1 MVQVL
6 KCFLGLCVCLFIA
19 SCEESEKE
27 RLSRLVKEWEGKEI
41 LFPAHSTFTIQG
53 KDTVDFDY
61 KDAEYKIVTY
71 IDSIGC
77 TSCKLQLHNWK
88 KLIERVEKLTDKRVA
103 FVFNFCIKAKRDLQ
117 SLTKADNFEY
127 PVCFDEKDVL
137 NRLNNF
143 LTDVSFQTFLLNKE
157 NEVLAIGNP
166 VHNKDVEKLYLKV
179 ISEKELLEEQRVT
192 TMVDFDKVVMD
203 LGEVLIGTETNMNF
217 YLINKGSNLLVVDD
231 IKTSC
236 GCTRIEYSH
245 KPVAPNDSLNIQV
258 TFKAEEVGLFNKA
271 ITVHCNDKQS
281 PFRLRIKGLVK

>member
-203 LGEVLIGTETNMNF
+203 LGEVLIGMMI
-217 YLINKGSNLLVVDD
+217 LIKLK
-231 IKTSC
+231 I
-236 GCTRIEYSH
+236 
-245 KPVAPNDSLNIQV
+245 
-258 TFKAEEVGLFNKA
+258 
-271 ITVHCNDKQS
+271 
-281 PFRLRIKGLVK
+281 

>member
-1 MVQVL
+1 M
-6 KCFLGLCVCLFIA
+6 
-19 SCEESEKE
+19 
-27 RLSRLVKEWEGKEI
+27 
-41 LFPAHSTFTIQG
+41 
-53 KDTVDFDY
+53 
-61 KDAEYKIVTY
+61 
-71 IDSIGC
+71 
-77 TSCKLQLHNWK
+77 
-88 KLIERVEKLTDKRVA
+88 
-103 FVFNFCIKAKRDLQ
+103 FCINKKRDLQ
-117 SLTKADNFEY
+117 SLTKADDFKH
-127 PVCFDEKDVL
+127 PVCFDDTDA
-137 NRLNNF
+137 LNNLNKF
-143 LTDVSFQTFLLNKE
+143 PSDVSFQTFLLDKE
-157 NEVLAIGNP
+157 NKVLAIGNP

-236 GCTRIEYSH
+236 GCTRIEYSQ

-281 PFRLRIKGLVK
+281 PFRLRIKGVVK

>member
-88 KLIERVEKLTDKRVA
+88 KLMERVEKLCDKRVA
-103 FVFNFCIKAKRDLQ
+103 FVFYFCINKKRDLQ
-117 SLTKADNFEY
+117 SLTKADDFKH
-127 PVCFDEKDVL
+127 PVCFDDTDA
-137 NRLNNF
+137 LNNLNKF
-143 LTDVSFQTFLLNKE
+143 PSDVSFQTFLLDKE
-157 NEVLAIGNP
+157 NKVLAIGNP

-236 GCTRIEYSH
+236 GCTRIEYSQ
-245 KPVAPNDSLNIQV
+245 KPVAPNDSLKIRV
-258 TFKAEEVGLFNKA
+258 SVKAEEIGLFNKV